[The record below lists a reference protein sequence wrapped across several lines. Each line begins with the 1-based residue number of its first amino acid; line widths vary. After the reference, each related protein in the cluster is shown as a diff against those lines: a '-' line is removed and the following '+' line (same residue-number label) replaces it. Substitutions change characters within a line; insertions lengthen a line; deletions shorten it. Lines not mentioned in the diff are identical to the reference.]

1 LNNFRFK
8 LKDSFVNKFSSVEPP
23 FGFNGLGKIAYI
35 RTYSRTK
42 LDGTN
47 EKWFET
53 IRRVVEGTYSIQKE
67 HILLNGLG
75 WDEDK
80 AHCSAEEMY
89 ERMFC
94 MKFLPSGRGLWAMGT
109 DLIHERKLSAAL
121 TSCAFY
127 STEDLGNNPTRPFEF
142 MMDMSMLG
150 VGVGFDTKGAGL
162 ITFKSPKGVFDF
174 TIPDTREGWVESL
187 KLLLRAYFCGDALPV
202 FDYSIIRPIG
212 APIKTFGGTSAGYQ
226 PLLDL
231 HNRINTAFV
240 NKNGKKI
247 TITDIV
253 DIMNWIGA
261 CVVAGNV
268 RRTAQIS
275 FGDPNSS
282 EYLNLKDYHWNG
294 TSYEGSNAAR
304 ATYGWSS
311 NNSIFANIGMDY
323 TVVSKQ
329 TGVNGEPGY
338 CWLQNAQKYGRICD
352 GPNDKD
358 SRAKGT
364 NPCGEQTLESG
375 EMCCLVETFITKAES
390 LQDYKRTLKFA
401 YLYAKTVTLCTTH
414 WVETNRVM
422 LRNRRIGTSISGI
435 AQFIEANGIDKLK
448 TWVTEG
454 YSTLKYYDD
463 VYSEWL
469 AIPRSIKITSV
480 KPSGTVSL
488 LAGVTPGI
496 HYPESNYYIRRIRL
510 RSNSELIPELKRVG
524 YTIEND
530 QMDSSAVVVEIPVKI
545 ENIRTNSEVSIWEQ
559 VALAAFMQ
567 TYWADNQVSCTVSFE
582 PKDTK
587 EIKHILDLF
596 QYSLKGISFLPKAE
610 IAKYPQMP
618 YETITKDEYEK
629 KIKIIKPMLFR
640 DTAKEQ
646 ATPELYCDGDSCSL
660 L

>member
-1 LNNFRFK
+1 LNKYRFS
-8 LKDSFVNKFSSVEPP
+8 LKDSFVNKYSSIEPA

-42 LDGTN
+42 PDGNN

-53 IRRVVEGTYSIQKE
+53 VRRVVEGTYTIQKE
-67 HILLNGLG
+67 HILSNGLG
-75 WDEDK
+75 WDESK
-80 AHCSAEEMY
+80 AHKSAEEMY
-89 ERMFC
+89 ERMFA

-109 DLIHERKLSAAL
+109 ELIHERKLSAAL
-121 TSCAFY
+121 ASCAFY
-127 STEDLGNNPTRPFEF
+127 STEDIATNPTRPFEF

-162 ITFKSPKGVFDF
+162 ITWKSPKGIFDF

-187 KLLLRAYFCGDALPV
+187 KMILNSYFNGDALPA
-202 FDYSIIRPIG
+202 FDYSLIRPYG

-226 PLLDL
+226 PLYDL
-231 HNRINTAFV
+231 HQRITNTFMH
-240 NKNGKKI
+240 KIGKKI

-253 DIMNWIGA
+253 DIMNWIGV

-275 FGDPNSS
+275 FGDPDSK
-282 EYLNLKDYHWNG
+282 EYLGLKDYHWNG
-294 TSYEGSNAAR
+294 TSNEGTNAAR
-304 ATYGWSS
+304 AAYGWAS
-311 NNSIFANIGMDY
+311 NNSILAEIGMDY
-323 TVVSKQ
+323 TAVAEQ

-338 CWLQNAQKYGRICD
+338 FWLQSAQKYGRMCD
-352 GPNDKD
+352 KPNNKD
-358 SRAKGT
+358 FRAKGT

-401 YLYAKTVTLCTTH
+401 YLYAKTVTLCNTH

-435 AQFIEANGIDKLK
+435 AQFVEANGLDKLK

-463 VYSEWL
+463 VYSDWL
-469 AIPRSIKITSV
+469 AIPKSIKITSV

-524 YTIEND
+524 YLVEND
-530 QMDSSAVVVEIPVKI
+530 QVDTSAVVVEIPVKV
-545 ENIRTNSEVSIWEQ
+545 ENIRTNSQVSIWEQ

-582 PKDTK
+582 PKDAG
-587 EIKHILDLF
+587 EIKHVLEHF
-596 QYSLKGISFLPKAE
+596 QYSLKGISFLPKVE
-610 IAKYPQMP
+610 VSKYAQMP
-618 YETITKDEYEK
+618 YETISKEEYDK
-629 KIKIIKPMLFR
+629 QIKTIKPMLFR
-640 DTAKEQ
+640 DSTKEEAK
-646 ATPELYCDGDSCSL
+646 PELYCDGDTCSIL
-660 L
+660 